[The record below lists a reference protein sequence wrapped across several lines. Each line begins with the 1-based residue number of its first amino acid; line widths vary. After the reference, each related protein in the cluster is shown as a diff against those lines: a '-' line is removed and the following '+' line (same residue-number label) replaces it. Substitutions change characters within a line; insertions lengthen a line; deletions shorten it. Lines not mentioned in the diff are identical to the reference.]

1 MPQPGSRRVAPNSAS
16 ADRQVYDRGVKV
28 WILSLAVGIV
38 LADSSIVTLALPSIL
53 REFDAEVSQVAW
65 ILTAYNLVLG
75 LAAVPAARLSISPSR
90 APAAGV
96 AGLVLFAG
104 ASAACAVSGSLEML
118 IGARGVQAI
127 GGALV
132 ITACLELL
140 VMATGDDRRGAAR
153 WATAGVAGAAIGPVA
168 GGVLTEALS
177 WESIFILQ
185 VPLVLLAVPVALGL
199 RAAHAVAAAEAQ
211 TALHEAH
218 SLRADRPRIA
228 ANLALAMLSAAL
240 TAALFLLVLL
250 MIEGWQRT
258 PILTAITVT
267 VIPIAA
273 IASGMV
279 ARAAQA
285 GTRGE
290 AIAGAILIG
299 GGLIALAFLPGAEP
313 GWTVLPQ
320 VFIGLGLGLTVESL
334 TAFALHDRFPRALQG
349 GWTIASRHLG
359 IVVGLVI
366 LTPIFV
372 AGLQDA
378 RAPAQA
384 AITSLVIDAPLPV
397 STKLTLA
404 EGLQKQLE
412 SEDGRV
418 PDLGPAFDA
427 APVSAADEPEKQ
439 SLAAAL
445 DDQLERA
452 ATQAFR
458 DAFLIAGLLALLAIG
473 PALLI
478 RDVDRDEIDPDAG
491 AGSSGDDDGGKGP
504 DRRPTGPPPPRDGET
519 EPLPW
524 IAPA

>member
-1 MPQPGSRRVAPNSAS
+1 M
-16 ADRQVYDRGVKV
+16 KV

-38 LADSSIVTLALPSIL
+38 LADSSIVTLALPNIL
-53 REFDAEVSQVAW
+53 REFEAEVSQVAW
-65 ILTAYNLVLG
+65 VLTAYNLVLG
-75 LAAVPAARLSISPSR
+75 LAAVPAARLSISPAR
-90 APAAGV
+90 APAAGA

-104 ASAACAVSGSLEML
+104 ASAACALAGSLEFV
-118 IGARGVQAI
+118 IGSRAVQAV

-140 VMATGDDRRGAAR
+140 VLATGDDRRGAAR
-153 WATAGVAGAAIGPVA
+153 WAAAGVAGAAIGPVA
-168 GGVLTEALS
+168 GGLLTELLS
-177 WESIFILQ
+177 WQSIFIVQ
-185 VPLVLLAVPVALGL
+185 VPLVLLAVPVALQL
-199 RAAHAVAAAEAQ
+199 RDAQAAAAAEAPTTLQ
-211 TALHEAH
+211 PAENGA
-218 SLRADRPRIA
+218 ADRPRVA

-250 MIEGWQRT
+250 MIEGWQRS
-258 PILTAITVT
+258 PVVTALTVT
-267 VIPIAA
+267 VIPVAA
-273 IASGMV
+273 IASGWL
-279 ARAAQA
+279 ARAAKA

-320 VFIGLGLGLTVESL
+320 VFIGLGLGMTVESL
-334 TAFALHDRFPRALQG
+334 TAFALRDRFPRALQG

-372 AGLQDA
+372 AGLKDA

-397 STKLTLA
+397 TTKLTLA

-412 SEDGRV
+412 SENGRI
-418 PDLGPAFDA
+418 PDLDPAFDA
-427 APVSAADEPEKQ
+427 APVEADQEPEKR

-452 ATQAFR
+452 ATQAFS

-478 RDVDRDEIDPDAG
+478 RDVERDEPRDLGGDGG
-491 AGSSGDDDGGKGP
+491 ASGDGGSGDDPGGGSA
-504 DRRPTGPPPPRDGET
+504 RPPASPPPPRDGDT